1 MAAVI
6 VDVRKKVVV
15 VVVVLQ
21 AWLDQHDWVVVA
33 RGGLDLGGKLPL
45 IVAGQRHTIRSILL
59 LGQVSP
65 LQCNPG
71 RYALCASRAHT

>member
-1 MAAVI
+1 
-6 VDVRKKVVV
+6 
-15 VVVVLQ
+15 
-21 AWLDQHDWVVVA
+21 VVA